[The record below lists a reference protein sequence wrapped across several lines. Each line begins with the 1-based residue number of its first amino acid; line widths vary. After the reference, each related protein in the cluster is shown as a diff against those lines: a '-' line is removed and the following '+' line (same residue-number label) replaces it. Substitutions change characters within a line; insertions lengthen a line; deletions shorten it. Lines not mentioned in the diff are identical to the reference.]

1 MISGHRRKMACE
13 LAGRD
18 KIPCIVRNLTD
29 DEAIVVMVDSNLQ
42 REKIL
47 PSEKAFAYKM
57 KLEAMK
63 RQQGYRSDLTS
74 ATPLQKLGKK
84 SSRELLAEQVGE
96 SHEQI
101 RKYIRLT
108 NLIPEILEKV
118 DDGKIGMNPA
128 VALSYLSKKEQEL
141 LHDAMESEAC
151 TPSYD
156 QAIQM
161 RNLSKEGKLTEDI
174 IMVIMSQE
182 KPNQVEQW
190 KIPKSKLK
198 KYFPSGTSQEK
209 IEETIIKALELYR
222 KREKTRER

>member
-1 MISGHRRKMACE
+1 
-13 LAGRD
+13 
-18 KIPCIVRNLTD
+18 
-29 DEAIVVMVDSNLQ
+29 
-42 REKIL
+42 
-47 PSEKAFAYKM
+47 
-57 KLEAMK
+57 
-63 RQQGYRSDLTS
+63 
-74 ATPLQKLGKK
+74 
-84 SSRELLAEQVGE
+84 
-96 SHEQI
+96 
-101 RKYIRLT
+101 
-108 NLIPEILEKV
+108 
-118 DDGKIGMNPA
+118 MNPA

-198 KYFPSGTSQEK
+198 KYFPSG
-209 IEETIIKALELYR
+209 LRR
-222 KREKTRER
+222 KRLRRPLSKHWNCTEDGKKAGNDRQF